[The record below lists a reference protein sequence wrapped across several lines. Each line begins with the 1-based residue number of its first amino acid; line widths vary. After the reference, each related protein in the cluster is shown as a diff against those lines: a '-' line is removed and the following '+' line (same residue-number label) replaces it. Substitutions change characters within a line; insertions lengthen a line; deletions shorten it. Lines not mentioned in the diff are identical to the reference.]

1 MGKRTMKKF
10 NDLKVSS
17 KLVGS
22 FLELSL
28 LAAILSG
35 IGIYG
40 LVTMKSTLANTQ
52 RRMNSLPVI
61 SDVRDDLMQ
70 MQFSLTNAVLNSG
83 NSGAAADEK
92 TYTSRAQQYETD
104 DDKLESDINSAEW
117 KTKVQN
123 ARKLYNDT
131 YKPQSQKVV
140 QALQAGNGAE
150 AKTQLA
156 YLKTTGESLNSVY
169 AGFMNYRVT
178 QSAAD
183 EEANNAAADT
193 IFYVLIVLT
202 AAGIAFSLIFGVRT
216 ANSITKPLNEL
227 SEGTARFSQG
237 YLDVHVGYESK
248 NEIGVLAGSLNR
260 EFEVLQNIVKE
271 ITEVVHTI
279 AAGNIGHERV
289 REYHGDFKPIS
300 DALNTILDEL
310 NGIFSEVRS
319 SSEQVKA
326 GAAQVSDGAQMLA
339 QGATEQASSVEEL
352 SATIADISQ
361 EIRQNSEEIREVA
374 SNMQATTQDV
384 EESSDHMKQMLT
396 AMGEIS
402 TSSSEIAKIIKVID
416 DIAFQT
422 NILALNAAVEAARAG
437 EAGKGFAVVADEVRS
452 LASKSADAAKQTT
465 TLIETSVNKVKEGSE
480 IADETAHSLTEA
492 AERIR
497 SINGS
502 VKKIEQASTA
512 QAASVAQISQ
522 GLDQVS
528 AVVQTNS
535 ATAEESAAASEEL
548 SGQAN
553 ILQNSLSRIVLRE
566 TGKRIAA
573 D

>member
-1 MGKRTMKKF
+1 MKKF
-10 NDLKVSS
+10 VDLKVSS
-17 KLVGS
+17 KLIGS

-35 IGIYG
+35 IGIFG

-52 RRMNSLPVI
+52 RRMASLPVI
-61 SDVRDDLMQ
+61 ADTRSSLLRIQSD
-70 MQFSLTNAVLNSG
+70 
-83 NSGAAADEK
+83 AADAVSNPGNAASDAKE
-92 TYTSRAQQYETD
+92 YASLIQQYETN
-104 DDKLESDINSAEW
+104 DDKLESDINSVEW

-131 YKPQSQKVV
+131 YKPQSQKLL
-140 QALQAGNGAE
+140 QDAQAGKTAE
-150 AKTQLA
+150 AKTQLTG
-156 YLKTTGESLNSVY
+156 LKTTEQSLDDVY

-183 EEANNAAADT
+183 GAADNAKADA
-193 IFYVLIVLT
+193 FFGVLIIL
-202 AAGIAFSLIFGVRT
+202 AAVGIAVSGFIGIKIAR
-216 ANSITKPLNEL
+216 SISKPLKEL
-227 SEGTARFSQG
+227 SEETVRCSKGH
-237 YLDVHVGYESK
+237 LDVHIGYESQ
-248 NEIGVLAGSLNR
+248 NEIGVLAKSLNSTFMSLR
-260 EFEVLQNIVKE
+260 NVVSDISRILLEVAK
-271 ITEVVHTI
+271 
-279 AAGNIGHERV
+279 GNVSLEKV
-289 REYHGDFKPIS
+289 REYQGDYKPIS
-300 DALNTILDEL
+300 DALNTILNDL

-319 SSEQVKA
+319 SSDQVKA
-326 GAAQVSDGAQMLA
+326 GAGQVSDGAQMLA

-352 SATIADISQ
+352 SAAIADISQ

-374 SNMQATTQDV
+374 SNMKATMQDV
-384 EESSDHMKQMLT
+384 EESSGHMKQMLT

-402 TSSSEIAKIIKVID
+402 TSSNEIAKIIKVID

-465 TLIETSVNKVKEGSE
+465 ALIETSVGKVKEGSE
-480 IADETAHSLTEA
+480 IADRTAHSLTEA
-492 AERIR
+492 EDRIR
-497 SINGS
+497 NINGS
-502 VKKIEQASTA
+502 VIKIEQASTA
-512 QAASVAQISQ
+512 QAASVSQISQ

-553 ILQNSLSRIVLRE
+553 ILQESLSRIVLRE
-566 TGKRIAA
+566 TEKRLAA

>member
-1 MGKRTMKKF
+1 MKKF
-10 NDLKVSS
+10 VDLKVSS
-17 KLVGS
+17 KLIGS
-22 FLELSL
+22 FLGLSL

-35 IGIYG
+35 IGIFG
-40 LVTMKSTLANTQ
+40 LATMKSTLANSQ
-52 RRMNSLPVI
+52 RRMASLPVI
-61 SDVRDDLMQ
+61 ADTRSSLLRIQSDAADAI
-70 MQFSLTNAVLNSG
+70 SNPGNAVSDAKEYASLI
-83 NSGAAADEK
+83 
-92 TYTSRAQQYETD
+92 QQYETN

-131 YKPQSQKVV
+131 YKPQSQKLL
-140 QALQAGNGAE
+140 QDAQAGKTAE

-156 YLKTTGESLNSVY
+156 GLKTTEQSLDDVY
-169 AGFMNYRVT
+169 VGFMNYRVT

-183 EEANNAAADT
+183 GAADNAQADAL
-193 IFYVLIVLT
+193 FAVLIIL
-202 AAGIAFSLIFGVRT
+202 AAVGIAVSGFIGIKIAR
-216 ANSITKPLNEL
+216 SISKPLEEL
-227 SEGTARFSQG
+227 SEETVRCSKGH
-237 YLDVHVGYESK
+237 LDVHIGYESQ
-248 NEIGVLAGSLNR
+248 NEIGVLAKSLNSTFASLR
-260 EFEVLQNIVKE
+260 NVVSDISRILLEVAK
-271 ITEVVHTI
+271 
-279 AAGNIGHERV
+279 GNVSLEKV
-289 REYHGDFKPIS
+289 REYQGDYKPIS
-300 DALNTILDEL
+300 DALNTILNDL
-310 NGIFSEVRS
+310 NDIFSEVRS
-319 SSEQVKA
+319 SSDQVKA
-326 GAAQVSDGAQMLA
+326 GAGQVSDGAQMLA

-352 SATIADISQ
+352 SAAIADISQ

-374 SNMQATTQDV
+374 SNMKATMQDV
-384 EESSDHMKQMLT
+384 EESSGHMKQMLT

-402 TSSSEIAKIIKVID
+402 TSSGEIAKIIKVID

-480 IADETAHSLTEA
+480 IADRTAHSLTEA
-492 AERIR
+492 EDRIR
-497 SINGS
+497 NINGS
-502 VKKIEQASTA
+502 VIKIEQASTA
-512 QAASVAQISQ
+512 QAASVSQISQ

-553 ILQNSLSRIVLRE
+553 ILQSSLSRIVLRE